1 MRPGSERSAVVYNPY
16 IHTISLV
23 LLFAQDQIPQLGN
36 GNLTVVNKQRNV
48 KYQQQYEQSGQPV
61 WIINTEISNQ
71 VVVGFGRK
79 IEQ

>member
-1 MRPGSERSAVVYNPY
+1 MRPGRERSAVVYDPY
-16 IHTISLV
+16 IHAISLV
-23 LLFAQDQIPQLGN
+23 LLFAQHQIPQLGN
-36 GNLTVVNKQRNV
+36 GKLIVVNKQGEV